1 MRSAENPDVV
11 VVGAG
16 LAGLSLALALA
27 GEGMEVAVL
36 EAGSEPAPFSED
48 PELNS
53 WDPRVLSLIH
63 ISEPTRRS

>member
-27 GEGMEVAVL
+27 GEGMEIAVL
-36 EAGSEPAPFSED
+36 E
-48 PELNS
+48 
-53 WDPRVLSLIH
+53 
-63 ISEPTRRS
+63 